1 MTTTTFAS
9 TTSPTHDPPS
19 LLSLCG
25 TLLRQP
31 TTLLGDDPVTTR
43 TQLSLLAPKLLAIT
57 LLGGGALGVVLGS
70 YRGAEQLLYAGLKT
84 PLLLLLPV
92 LLGLPAL
99 RAFLAACE
107 VALDGS
113 RLALGAL
120 LAVARTA
127 LLGASTSPIL
137 WLYLSL
143 TPDYHRAVLAMA
155 GTLVLI
161 GVPGLWTLLHTL
173 PEGGEARPLAH
184 AAALVVLGVLLAQSG
199 WLLRPFIVRPRA
211 EITFLRPIESNVFS
225 SLAATRRS
233 ASGNYRDWDARG
245 GGLLGSDSQ
254 QEAP

>member
-1 MTTTTFAS
+1 MTTSTF
-9 TTSPTHDPPS
+9 SPTQDAPS

-25 TLLRQP
+25 MLLRQP
-31 TTLLGDDPVTTR
+31 TALLGDDDATTR
-43 TQLSLLAPKLLAIT
+43 GRLATLAPKLLALT

-70 YRGAEQLLYAGLKT
+70 YRGDEQYLYAGIKT
-84 PLLLLLPV
+84 PALLLLPV
-92 LLGLPAL
+92 LLGLPAI
-99 RAFLAACE
+99 RAFLAASE
-107 VALDGS
+107 LAIDGS
-113 RLALGAL
+113 RLALAAL

-143 TPDYHRAVLAMA
+143 SPDYHQAVLAMA

-161 GVPGLWTLLHTL
+161 GLPGLWTLLQSL
-173 PEGGEARPLAH
+173 PAGGHARPLAH
-184 AAALVVLGVLLAQSG
+184 VAALAVLGVLLAQSG

-211 EITFLRPIESNVFS
+211 EITFVRPIESNVFS

-233 ASGNYRDWDARG
+233 ASGNYGSDWEARG
-245 GGLLGSDSQ
+245 GGLLGRESTQQ

>member
-1 MTTTTFAS
+1 MTTTTFI
-9 TTSPTHDPPS
+9 PTHDAPS

-31 TTLLGDDPVTTR
+31 TTLIGDDAATTR
-43 TQLSLLAPKLLAIT
+43 MQLSMLAPKLLAIT

-70 YRGAEQLLYAGLKT
+70 YRGDAQLLYAALKT
-84 PLLLLLPV
+84 PALLLLPV

-127 LLGASTSPIL
+127 LLGASTGPIL

-245 GGLLGSDSQ
+245 GGLLGSEGQ
-254 QEAP
+254 AAQEAP

>member
-1 MTTTTFAS
+1 MTTTTFTS
-9 TTSPTHDPPS
+9 TSVPTSHDAPS

-25 TLLRQP
+25 ALLRQP
-31 TTLLGDDPVTTR
+31 TALLGDDAATTR
-43 TQLSLLAPKLLAIT
+43 ARLTLLAPKLLAIT

-70 YRGAEQLLYAGLKT
+70 YRGDAQLLYAGLKT

-107 VALDGS
+107 VTIEPA

-120 LAVARTA
+120 LSVARTA

-143 TPDYHRAVLAMA
+143 APDYHQAVLAMA

-161 GVPGLWTLLHTL
+161 GLPGLWTLLHTL

-225 SLAATRRS
+225 SLVTTRRS
-233 ASGNYRDWDARG
+233 ARWRG
-245 GGLLGSDSQ
+245 T
-254 QEAP
+254 